1 MGEGMKKLFIAMVI
15 LGVLGYVG
23 YHYAISFA
31 SDKVIDQVAEHVL
44 NEQEVEQ
51 LLNDP
56 DVKKMVEQ
64 DIGKPSVESSVE
76 GLPFHT
82 KEEALKA
89 VTEKFSVGEL
99 NEIRYKVTDGIDS
112 KEKEELIALLEEKL
126 SPEEMEALKI
136 IALKE
141 LQKKK

>member
-23 YHYAISFA
+23 YHYAISIA

-44 NEQEVEQ
+44 DEQEVEQ

-64 DIGKPSVESSVE
+64 ELDEPSSESS
-76 GLPFHT
+76 GDDLPFHT

-99 NEIRYKVTDGIDS
+99 NEIKNLVTDGIDDQ
-112 KEKEELIALLEEKL
+112 EKEEIVAILEEKL

-141 LQKKK
+141 LQNRE